1 MTVNEVSRCIEPIK
15 SDSEIRKL
23 IDEFEK
29 CISDGEAKSYLLAY
43 DGIIKYFRD
52 DDHSDINDI
61 VAKVFLVYG
70 WMPTIPNLFKE
81 ISINSHYSSYT
92 INDLPQIT
100 RTIQEITDET
110 PVENIWSLINKLRPI
125 VNNSL
130 VGTSKFLH
138 FINPEIFP
146 IWDSNVAY
154 NMYGFKTY
162 YQFEKLENYK
172 HYFLWIKCLRQSV
185 NPKLK
190 KQLSNQV
197 KEAIERQVGISVNT
211 PSFTRVVELLC
222 FYGLINYK

>member
-1 MTVNEVSRCIEPIK
+1 MTANKKSRCISSIK
-15 SDSEIRKL
+15 SESEINDL
-23 IDEFEK
+23 ALELEK
-29 CISDGEAKSYLLAY
+29 CISIGQAKSYLLSY
-43 DGIIKYFRD
+43 DGFVEHFKD
-52 DDHSDINDI
+52 AAHSDLKHI
-61 VAKVFLVYG
+61 VASIFMVYG
-70 WMPTIPNLFKE
+70 WMPTIPNIFKE
-81 ISINSHYSSYT
+81 INSDHRSYT
-92 INDLPQIT
+92 IEDLPEVV
-100 RTIQEITDET
+100 RTIKKITDET
-110 PVENIWSLINKLRPI
+110 SEKDILTLIENLKPL

-146 IWDSNVAY
+146 IWDSKVAN
-154 NMYGFKTY
+154 NMYGYKTN

-222 FYGLINYK
+222 FYGLINHK